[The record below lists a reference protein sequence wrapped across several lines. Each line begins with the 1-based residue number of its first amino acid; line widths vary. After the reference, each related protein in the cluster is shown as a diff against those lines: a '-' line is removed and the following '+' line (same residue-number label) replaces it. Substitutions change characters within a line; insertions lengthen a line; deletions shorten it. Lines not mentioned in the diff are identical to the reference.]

1 MLTTV
6 ALKCDKSTVTAA
18 GTSSIRPHYNCLMFF
33 IHWMLSNVWHCLS
46 VMYPLGMRDYFKA
59 YSILYNLSTQAVES
73 WGSFCVYLQEASD
86 LQQQLIPETRLT
98 SALWRHLEKKLHTFI
113 GNLQMCRK
121 GGRLFCCVTTRG
133 ETRGQPFAVSLFQWK
148 TPTLLWCLM
157 LTECWLLLC
166 CRSRSGG
173 PELDLT
179 HLIVIVI
186 SVCNHRET
194 WLVFCAQ

>member
-1 MLTTV
+1 MWQKHRHSCWHFIYQATLQLFNV
-6 ALKCDKSTVTAA
+6 FHPLNVVKCLAL
-18 GTSSIRPHYNCLMFF
+18 F
-33 IHWMLSNVWHCLS
+33 ISNVPSRYAWLF
-46 VMYPLGMRDYFKA
+46 FKA
-59 YSILYNLSTQAVES
+59 YSILYNLSTQAAPCKLHVES

-113 GNLQMCRK
+113 GNLQMRRK
-121 GGRLFCCVTTRG
+121 GGRLFCCATARG
-133 ETRGQPFAVSLFQWK
+133 ETRGQPFALSLFQWK